1 MIRLVGCLC
10 LWWLAISAPVAA
22 APGCVVPFIR
32 TLDNQT
38 VQGTM
43 YAVSGRRCSIVVAR
57 SPGPIYTTRLVA
69 QAKNG
74 RVSVSGNRI
83 VYMSKPGYSGDDSFV
98 YARQGTD
105 TINRPIT
112 RTVEVNV
119 KVAASAQ

>member
-10 LWWLAISAPVAA
+10 LWFLAIAAPAVAA
-22 APGCVVPFIR
+22 SGCSVPFIR
-32 TLDNQT
+32 TFDNQT

-43 YAVSGRRCSIVVAR
+43 YAVSGRRCSIILLR
-57 SPGPIYTTRLVA
+57 SRGPIYTTRVVA
-69 QAKNG
+69 QPKNG
-74 RVSVSGNRI
+74 RVAVSGNRI
-83 VYMSKPGYSGDDSFV
+83 VYMSRTGYSGDDSFT
-98 YARQGTD
+98 YARQGMD